1 MNETDTSHVA
11 ATTTSE
17 EDRHSQSQRTVN
29 MLWEGTQ
36 AIIAASVTVAF
47 IIAQFKSVESN
58 TLNGAFF
65 LIIGFYFGR
74 TNHTNV
80 GGVKLPLPYSGR

>member
-1 MNETDTSHVA
+1 MGDDLHA
-11 ATTTSE
+11 IATTTSE

-29 MLWEGTQ
+29 MLWEVTQ
-36 AIIAASVTVAF
+36 AVIAASVTAAF
-47 IIAQFKSVESN
+47 VVAQFKRIESN

-80 GGVKLPLPYSGR
+80 GGVKLPVPYSGR

>member
-1 MNETDTSHVA
+1 MDSNAHA
-11 ATTTSE
+11 QATTTSE

-29 MLWEGTQ
+29 MLWEVTQ
-36 AIIAASVTVAF
+36 ALIAASVTAAF
-47 IIAQFKSVESN
+47 VIAQFKHVESN

-80 GGVKLPLPYSGR
+80 GGVKLPPPYMGR

>member
-1 MNETDTSHVA
+1 MPETHA
-11 ATTTSE
+11 PATTTSE
-17 EDRHSQSQRTVN
+17 QDRHSLNQRTVN

-36 AIIAASVTVAF
+36 AIIASAVTVAF
-47 IIAQFKSVESN
+47 IVAQFKGIESN

-80 GGVKLPLPYSGR
+80 GGVKIPSYIGR